1 MELIAG
7 LLGMMICW
15 RGRAYKEIRLF
26 FASFAVQSF
35 ASLYF
40 IIFVNFVIPYL
51 LLPHLDEL
59 GPEVYASLMYIFLSL
74 VALLLHGI
82 GYGLLLL
89 GIYRIIKHL
98 RNNLHGNGVEQQ

>member
-7 LLGMMICW
+7 ILGMIICW

-26 FASFAVQSF
+26 FVSFAMQVF
-35 ASLYF
+35 AFLYF
-40 IIFVNFVIPYL
+40 IIFVNLVIPYL
-51 LLPHLDEL
+51 LLPHVDEL
-59 GPEVYASLMYIFLSL
+59 GPEAYASLTYIFLSL

-89 GIYRIIKHL
+89 GIYRIIKRL
-98 RNNLHGNGVEQQ
+98 QSQQQTGGSDTK